1 MTYWQALSMFRNLK
15 VSWPPEVI
23 AIFNA
28 FSVLNLNIEMTSPDC
43 FMSDSKEAFELK
55 FYATLAIPTLIALFC
70 VFMLAMLS
78 VLELFLSVIRKI
90 LPKKPPAKKPEE
102 TKLETPGENVIT
114 IKEVKPEPDVGQQG
128 NRFTT
133 TLSMFFLTLK
143 MAYFSVAFKTLQL
156 FACTYDGVNY
166 YFEPEPNRYCFQKW
180 WYACLPVA
188 IVSLIVHVI
197 GIPALFYWLYN
208 YRAKILMI
216 EQSKRTWYQRF
227 HLCMTFKKNSE
238 FKDKYNYWEI
248 IIMFRKLLISGAQLF
263 FATNIVFQVLMFVLI
278 FEFALLY
285 QNKHQPYAKND
296 INTLESTTLLC
307 SIVVLFSGILS
318 YVGGLNP
325 VQTKGLSY
333 AIIFTIFLS
342 SGMILLEVY
351 KQARTGINVAKELKK
366 KEQEEN
372 LVKRERAATLKKEK
386 QAQKE
391 KEKADRIKLKTRGYS
406 VRAKDSIDSLQGSM
420 TVAEPGL
427 GTSAA
432 STK

>member
-1 MTYWQALSMFRNLK
+1 MVYIAMTYWQALSMFRNLK
-15 VSWPPEVI
+15 VSWPPEVM
-23 AIFNA
+23 AVFNA

-43 FMSDSKEAFELK
+43 FMSDSKDAFELK
-55 FYATLAIPTLIALFC
+55 FYSTLAIPSAIALFC
-70 VFMLAMLS
+70 VFMLIVQS
-78 VLELFLSVIRKI
+78 VLELILAIFRKCCGR
-90 LPKKPPAKKPEE
+90 KKAEE
-102 TKLETPGENVIT
+102 TKPETPTEQPTPNTSEKI
-114 IKEVKPEPDVGQQG
+114 IKIQDEIAKPEPDVGQQG

-133 TLSMFFLTLK
+133 TLSMFFLSLK

-263 FATNIVFQVLMFVLI
+263 FATNIVFQVLLFVLI
-278 FEFALLY
+278 FLFSLLY
-285 QNKHQPYAKND
+285 QNKHQPYAKDD
-296 INTLESTTLLC
+296 INTLESTTLLS
-307 SIVVLFSGILS
+307 SILVLFSGIMS

-325 VQTKGLSY
+325 IQTLGLVY
-333 AIIFTIFLS
+333 AIIFTIFIS
-342 SGMILLEVY
+342 SVMILVEVY
-351 KQARTGINVAKELKK
+351 KQANAGLVKAKELKK
-366 KEQEEN
+366 KEQEETK
-372 LVKRERAATLKKEK
+372 VKRERAATLKKEK
-386 QAQKE
+386 QIQKE
-391 KEKADRIKLKTRGYS
+391 REKAEKILLKSRGYS
-406 VRAKDSIDSLQGSM
+406 I
-420 TVAEPGL
+420 
-427 GTSAA
+427 
-432 STK
+432 TKKEA